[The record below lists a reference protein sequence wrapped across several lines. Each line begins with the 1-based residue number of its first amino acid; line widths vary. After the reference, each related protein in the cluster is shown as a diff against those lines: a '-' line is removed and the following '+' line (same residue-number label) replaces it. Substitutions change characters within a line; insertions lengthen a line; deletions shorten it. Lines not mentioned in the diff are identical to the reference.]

1 MPGLQG
7 AGGVV
12 DRGDVIRIEGM
23 TQAQDIGGEQQPS
36 REGAGA
42 IGMADSA
49 DPDAGSPDAP
59 ASPP

>member
-36 REGAGA
+36 REGAAEIPQPPSG
-42 IGMADSA
+42 G
-49 DPDAGSPDAP
+49 DAAEEQQMQ
-59 ASPP
+59 A